1 MTIDD
6 EAAGRIVGR
15 DRDGDA
21 IAEHDADP
29 VASDLAREL
38 GQDLVAVVELDPKV
52 PAFRDQDDF
61 AVEMNKLFFA
71 QRILSAAPHHV
82 GDAGSSHTLWM
93 LGPLVSTIRAPG
105 KALRSQG

>member
-1 MTIDD
+1 MPVDD

-21 IAEHDADP
+21 VAEHDADP

-52 PAFRDQDDF
+52 SAFRDQDDF
-61 AVEMNKLFFA
+61 AVEMYELFFA
-71 QRILSAAPHHV
+71 HRVLSESDDIGAL
-82 GDAGSSHTLWM
+82 DLTLVVD
-93 LGPLVSTIRAPG
+93 GPLG
-105 KALRSQG
+105 